1 PVRRKRSPTVRAET
15 SPSVP
20 PAAAGGSR
28 VTLSLQYY
36 LTHRRAS
43 GLTYLRIAAPAAPRT
58 RPPPHGQASPAARG
72 APWLRC
78 GPSERTRCPSPCGT
92 PSSRTWR
99 TVRGAR
105 GPPRGAPRCRRR
117 STGPRRA
124 DSARPRP
131 AAAATTAGI
140 PRPRTTPRTGR
151 PTCRTAAARRSRRAA
166 TRTAVRGAPS
176 RTRRTSGRAGR
187 EAPAVPC
194 SPGRSGPG
202 PRRHRTRRHDE
213 AEPDAPAQGPRSR
226 RCRRC
231 RGRMGDRC
239 PCIARADALAVA
251 AGTPRGRPALPSL
264 PRQHAHAIAIRSLP
278 ADVREAPRAMAETT
292 LKGHSATGRRRG
304 RAPTGGGGRP
314 SPHGLLLGEA
324 RRATGGPG
332 VHVAEQQGVR
342 RAVGRGRH
350 HADADGVHWGRVA
363 ARGGDGASRAEP
375 AARRPQLRLRAAA
388 VHEECPAEERVR
400 CRGRHFRRG
409 RGRLV
414 RAAGRARAR
423 RLPAGPRAG
432 VRAGGHLRRPGRA
445 GGAARRRARG
455 RAAYLSRDGVRIEGG
470 VRRLQLGVLLRGS
483 AVSSAAR
490 AERVRQSAGPP
501 PTSSFLP
508 PLRSWSCRALCMVA
522 WFPCKW
528 SIGAPSATSCL
539 DLPTGHCSAFETQL
553 CRFSSAENLIMDGAS
568 PHMLDLW
575 LPLRLKCCRLLCG
588 MTLPME
594 IDAKV
599 QARGHEC
606 AKIATMTS
614 SRIAVDPSSR
624 SRLTFSCSSYRRLL
638 TEQLDRAFPRWGS
651 HSPSF
656 VEGLISQVRRDG

>member
-1 PVRRKRSPTVRAET
+1 MAALRAFRADALPVTVRNTFIEDLADRARSPRPTARSSSMPPALDRAP
-15 SPSVP
+15 PSRLGE
-20 PAAAGGSR
+20 AAAGSGSDDGWYSE
-28 VTLSLQYY
+28 TEDD
-36 LTHRRAS
+36 TED
-43 GLTYLRIAAPAAPRT
+43 RT
-58 RPPPHGQASPAARG
+58 TDVPDSRG
-72 APWLRC
+72 AEE
-78 GPSERTRCPSPCGT
+78 S
-92 PSSRTWR
+92 SSRDTDGGEGRSFPDTEDEWESW
-99 TVRGAR
+99 AR
-105 GPPRGAPRCRRR
+105 
-117 STGPRRA
+117 GPRRA
-124 DSARPRP
+124 LQPRP
-131 AAAATTAGI
+131 LRPWAQAPQDTAPRRGRARRACPGAAEPPVQAV
-140 PRPRTTPRTGR
+140 PRPHGR
-151 PTCRTAAARRSRRAA
+151 QVPVHR
-166 TRTAVRGAPS
+166 P
-176 RTRRTSGRAGR
+176 SGRAGR
-187 EAPAVPC
+187 RRRHPPRTPGVALAATAARARHRDPQPAR
-194 SPGRSGPG
+194 GRQGGAQGHGRDDPEG
-202 PRRHRTRRHDE
+202 LLRRGGRRHRGGARRE
-213 AEPDAPAQGPRSR
+213 EGPAEQPERTP
-226 RCRRC
+226 
-231 RGRMGDRC
+231 
-239 PCIARADALAVA
+239 A
-251 AGTPRGRPALPSL
+251 AGLR
-264 PRQHAHAIAIRSLP
+264 RQG
-278 ADVREAPRAMAETT
+278 
-292 LKGHSATGRRRG
+292 K
-304 RAPTGGGGRP
+304 
-314 SPHGLLLGEA
+314 A